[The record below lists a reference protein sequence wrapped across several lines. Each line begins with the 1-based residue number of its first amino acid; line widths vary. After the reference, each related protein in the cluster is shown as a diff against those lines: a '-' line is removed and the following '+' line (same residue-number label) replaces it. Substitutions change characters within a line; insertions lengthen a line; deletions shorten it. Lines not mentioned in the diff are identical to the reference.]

1 MSETLMPKRTR
12 RVRWTPAERAKWLEL
27 YRASGQTVAAF
38 CRANEIAYASLWL
51 WLRQSEPAQVS
62 DAGELV
68 EVPMAALCSAAA
80 AAVKVH
86 LPGGAGL
93 EIAPGTDPLWLAQL
107 VRALTPVGA

>member
-1 MSETLMPKRTR
+1 MSETLMSKRTR
-12 RVRWTPAERAKWLEL
+12 GVRWTPAERAEWLGL

-38 CRANEIAYASLWL
+38 CRANEIAYASLSL
-51 WLRQSEPAQVS
+51 WLRQSEPGRAS

-68 EVPMAALCSAAA
+68 EVPMAALCGAATT
-80 AAVKVH
+80 AVKVH

-107 VRALTPVGA
+107 VRALAPVGA